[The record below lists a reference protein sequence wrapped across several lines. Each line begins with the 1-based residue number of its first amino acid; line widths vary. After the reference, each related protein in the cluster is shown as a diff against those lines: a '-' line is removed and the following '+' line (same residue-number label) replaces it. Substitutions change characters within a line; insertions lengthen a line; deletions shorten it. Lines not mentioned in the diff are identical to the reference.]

1 MEFRYRFNGQ
11 DFTVRLEP
19 RPDGSYLARTGER
32 ELTVEV
38 GRGQPGQLNLLV
50 DGERVHAYTA
60 AARTPQ
66 TGMRLRYVALVDRE
80 TCSFEVERVTRA
92 AGARGAAGRA
102 GGGALTAQMPG
113 QVMEV
118 FVSEGERVAEGQPLL
133 LLEAM
138 KMEMRVVAPAAGTVT
153 RLLVQAGQA
162 VERGQQLAEV
172 EVVPPG
178 EVQGLSG
185 IKRSA

>member
-19 RPDGSYLARTGER
+19 RPDGSYLARTGDR

-38 GRGQPGQLNLLV
+38 GRGQPGQLNLLI

-60 AARTPQ
+60 AVRTPQ
-66 TGMRLRYVALVDRE
+66 TGTRLRYVALVDRE
-80 TCSFEVERVTRA
+80 TCFFEVERVTGA
-92 AGARGAAGRA
+92 ARGRVASRA

-118 FVSEGERVAEGQPLL
+118 FVTEGERVAEGQPLL

-138 KMEMRVVAPAAGTVT
+138 KMEMRVVAPAAGTVI

-172 EVVPPG
+172 EV
-178 EVQGLSG
+178 E
-185 IKRSA
+185 